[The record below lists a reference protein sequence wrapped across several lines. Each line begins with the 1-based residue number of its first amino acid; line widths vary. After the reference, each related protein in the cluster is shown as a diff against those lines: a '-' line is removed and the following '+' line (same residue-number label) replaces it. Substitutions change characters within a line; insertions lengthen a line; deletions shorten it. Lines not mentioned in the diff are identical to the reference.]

1 MIAPAAEG
9 RVSFRRA
16 EPVMGT
22 VVSFDVRPQGLA
34 AEQTRA
40 ALREACA
47 VVHDADACFS
57 LYRPKSPLSRLRRG
71 ELAIDD
77 APAEIGEVLEECRRV
92 RDLSGGWFDPWAMD
106 GGVDPTGL
114 VKGWAAVRALRV
126 LQAAGAGAGAAMI
139 NAAGDVAVHG
149 RPAPARRWQIGVR
162 RPESPQ
168 VLSCVVEAGGAVAT
182 SGQYERGP
190 HVLDPRTGLPA
201 SAARS
206 ATVCGPDLTVADGL
220 ATGLLA
226 AGRRGLGQIAA
237 AGYEAMIIDPDGR
250 LVHTSGFPFLG

>member
-1 MIAPAAEG
+1 MIAAGAE
-9 RVSFRRA
+9 RRLSFRRA

-22 VVSFDVRPQGLA
+22 IVSFDLRPQGLA

-40 ALREACA
+40 ALRDACA
-47 VVHDADACFS
+47 VLHDADACFS
-57 LYRPKSPLSRLRRG
+57 LYRPESPLSRLRRG

-77 APAEIGEVLEECRRV
+77 APAEVGDVLEECRRV

-114 VKGWAAVRALRV
+114 VKGWAAAEALGV
-126 LQAAGAGAGAAMI
+126 LEAAGVGAAMI

-149 RPAPARRWQIGVR
+149 RPGHDRRWRIGVR
-162 RPESPQ
+162 TPESPD
-168 VLSCVVEAGGAVAT
+168 VLSCVVEADGAVAT

-190 HVLDPRTGLPA
+190 HVLDPRTGRPA
-201 SAARS
+201 NAARS

-226 AGRRGLGQIAA
+226 AGRRGLRAIVA
-237 AGYEAMIIDPDGR
+237 AGYEAMITDAEGR
-250 LVHTSGFPFLG
+250 LVHTGGFPLVS

>member
-1 MIAPAAEG
+1 MIAAIPEG

-16 EPVMGT
+16 EPAMGT
-22 VVSFDVRPQGLA
+22 IVSFDLRPQGLA

-40 ALREACA
+40 ALRQACA
-47 VVHDADACFS
+47 VLHDADACFS
-57 LYRPKSPLSRLRRG
+57 LYRPDSPLSRMRRG
-71 ELAIDD
+71 ALPIDD
-77 APAEIGEVLEECRRV
+77 APAEIGEVLAECRRV

-126 LQAAGAGAGAAMI
+126 LQGAGVGAAMI

-149 RPAPARRWQIGVR
+149 RPAPDRGWQIGVR
-162 RPESPQ
+162 TPESPH
-168 VLSCVVEAGGAVAT
+168 VLSCVVEADGAVAT

-190 HVLDPRTGLPA
+190 HVLDPHTGLPA
-201 SAARS
+201 AAARS
-206 ATVCGPDLTVADGL
+206 ATVCGPDLAVADGL

-226 AGRRGLGQIAA
+226 AGRRGLQAIVA
-237 AGYEAMIIDPDGR
+237 AGYEAMFIDPDGR
-250 LVHTSGFPFLG
+250 LVHTSGFPFVS